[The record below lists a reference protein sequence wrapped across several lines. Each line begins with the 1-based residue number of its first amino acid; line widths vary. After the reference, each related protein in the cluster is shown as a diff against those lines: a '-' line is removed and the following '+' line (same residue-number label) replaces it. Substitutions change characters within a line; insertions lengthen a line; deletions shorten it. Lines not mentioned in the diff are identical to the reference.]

1 MTSLKT
7 SIKTIT
13 YLSDTGCLEIQ
24 GASLQMKKL
33 SFKEKLEIV
42 RNIIR
47 ESLSG
52 NAAFALLVYS
62 LLHSLP
68 IKTFA
73 DLFVTIL
80 LFIAIIA
87 VVIWL
92 FLIIYVYFCELFRSH
107 WIAVWFILWSVVIN
121 LTIGFGIYDKLAPVI
136 SLMK

>member
-1 MTSLKT
+1 
-7 SIKTIT
+7 
-13 YLSDTGCLEIQ
+13 
-24 GASLQMKKL
+24 MKKL

-73 DLFVTIL
+73 DLD
-80 LFIAIIA
+80 
-87 VVIWL
+87 
-92 FLIIYVYFCELFRSH
+92 RK
-107 WIAVWFILWSVVIN
+107 SVV
-121 LTIGFGIYDKLAPVI
+121 
-136 SLMK
+136 

>member
-1 MTSLKT
+1 MEKR
-7 SIKTIT
+7 
-13 YLSDTGCLEIQ
+13 
-24 GASLQMKKL
+24 

-62 LLHSLP
+62 LLHTLP

-92 FLIIYVYFCELFRSH
+92 FLIIYVYFCDLFRSH
-107 WIAVWFILWSVVIN
+107 WIAVWFILWSVVIAYFHERRSLN
-121 LTIGFGIYDKLAPVI
+121 NFHRDRVI
-136 SLMK
+136 TFEQIAE

>member
-1 MTSLKT
+1 
-7 SIKTIT
+7 
-13 YLSDTGCLEIQ
+13 
-24 GASLQMKKL
+24 MKKL

-73 DLFVTIL
+73 DLFVAIL

-92 FLIIYVYFCELFRSH
+92 FLIIYVDN
-107 WIAVWFILWSVVIN
+107 IIQTNILLKLSNFVITGMV
-121 LTIGFGIYDKLAPVI
+121 LTAIETTGTAH
-136 SLMK
+136 

>member
-1 MTSLKT
+1 MNLFTYIIRLTFVKLISVLYKKVIFQRKT
-7 SIKTIT
+7 
-13 YLSDTGCLEIQ
+13 G
-24 GASLQMKKL
+24 
-33 SFKEKLEIV
+33 IV

-62 LLHSLP
+62 LLHSFP

-92 FLIIYVYFCELFRSH
+92 FLIIYVYFVNYSE
-107 WIAVWFILWSVVIN
+107 V
-121 LTIGFGIYDKLAPVI
+121 TG
-136 SLMK
+136 

>member
-1 MTSLKT
+1 
-7 SIKTIT
+7 
-13 YLSDTGCLEIQ
+13 
-24 GASLQMKKL
+24 MKKL

-92 FLIIYVYFCELFRSH
+92 FLIIYVYFCELFRFSE
-107 WIAVWFILWSVVIN
+107 ICF
-121 LTIGFGIYDKLAPVI
+121 LTISSPHIISSSLLLFLNGPCIIPVI
-136 SLMK
+136 CSIPV

>member
-1 MTSLKT
+1 
-7 SIKTIT
+7 
-13 YLSDTGCLEIQ
+13 
-24 GASLQMKKL
+24 MKKL

-47 ESLSG
+47 ETLSG

-62 LLHSLP
+62 LLHSFP

-73 DLFVTIL
+73 DLFVTTL

-121 LTIGFGIYDKLAPVI
+121 LTIGFVIYDKLAPVI

>member
-1 MTSLKT
+1 
-7 SIKTIT
+7 
-13 YLSDTGCLEIQ
+13 
-24 GASLQMKKL
+24 MKKL

-87 VVIWL
+87 VVIWAISNHL
-92 FLIIYVYFCELFRSH
+92 CLFCELFRSH
-107 WIAVWFILWSVVIN
+107 WIAV
-121 LTIGFGIYDKLAPVI
+121 
-136 SLMK
+136 

>member
-1 MTSLKT
+1 
-7 SIKTIT
+7 
-13 YLSDTGCLEIQ
+13 
-24 GASLQMKKL
+24 MKKL

-121 LTIGFGIYDKLAPVI
+121 LTIGFGIYWICPYISRHLLSLNPLLACCRRY
-136 SLMK
+136 SRGER

>member
-1 MTSLKT
+1 ICSPMTSLKT

-13 YLSDTGCLEIQ
+13 YLSDIGCLEIQ
-24 GASLQMKKL
+24 GASL
-33 SFKEKLEIV
+33 V

-107 WIAVWFILWSVVIN
+107 WIAVWFIL
-121 LTIGFGIYDKLAPVI
+121 
-136 SLMK
+136 

>member
-1 MTSLKT
+1 
-7 SIKTIT
+7 
-13 YLSDTGCLEIQ
+13 
-24 GASLQMKKL
+24 MKKL

-121 LTIGFGIYDKLAPVI
+121 WICPYI
-136 SLMK
+136 SRHLLSLNPLQARCRRYSRGER

>member
-1 MTSLKT
+1 
-7 SIKTIT
+7 
-13 YLSDTGCLEIQ
+13 
-24 GASLQMKKL
+24 MKKL

-80 LFIAIIA
+80 L
-87 VVIWL
+87 
-92 FLIIYVYFCELFRSH
+92 
-107 WIAVWFILWSVVIN
+107 WICPYISRHLLSLN
-121 LTIGFGIYDKLAPVI
+121 PLLACCRRY
-136 SLMK
+136 SRGER

>member
-1 MTSLKT
+1 
-7 SIKTIT
+7 
-13 YLSDTGCLEIQ
+13 
-24 GASLQMKKL
+24 MKKL

-107 WIAVWFILWSVVIN
+107 WIAVWICPYISRHLLSLN
-121 LTIGFGIYDKLAPVI
+121 PLLACCRRY
-136 SLMK
+136 SRGER

>member
-1 MTSLKT
+1 
-7 SIKTIT
+7 
-13 YLSDTGCLEIQ
+13 
-24 GASLQMKKL
+24 MKKL

-52 NAAFALLVYS
+52 NAALLYWCIHYCTPS
-62 LLHSLP
+62 PL
-68 IKTFA
+68 KTFA